1 MALDLWFRED
11 VVRILASTGEAM
23 SAGQTAV
30 PALDQ
35 DLADAYRHGFCDA
48 LHALAVAFGV
58 ASPIATVYGG
68 KLHNPDAT
76 QQTPDTGELAR
87 LRTQAWSQSYR

>member
-1 MALDLWFRED
+1 LALDLWFRED
-11 VVRILASTGEAM
+11 IARILASTGETM

-35 DLADAYRHGFCDA
+35 DLADSYRHGFCDA

-58 ASPIATVYGG
+58 ASPIPAVYGG
-68 KLHNPDAT
+68 TLHEPDAIQPT
-76 QQTPDTGELAR
+76 QDAGELAR
-87 LRTQAWSQSYR
+87 PRKPVL